1 MVELD
6 VNSGGIDV
14 SIVVPAY
21 NEDGNIESLCKDLAD
36 VMRQLGVSWE
46 IVICDDGSQ
55 DRTWEIVVGLNES
68 DERIHGIRLSRN
80 FGHQYALLAGIHRSR
95 GAAVITIDADHQHPP
110 ELIPRLVESWRQGA
124 KIVNTIRIDGE
135 TVGWFK
141 RVTSRLFYRLYSFLS
156 GVEIRAGMADFR
168 LLDRQVVND
177 LLRLREEGLF
187 LRGLVQWVGYTADVV
202 TFEAGSRRSGT
213 TKYTFRKMLQF
224 AWAGITSFSIVPLR
238 LGIIIG
244 LLTSFLAFCGMFYA
258 VWAYFFAEVLVPGW
272 ASALSITSFLF
283 GVLFVLLGIIGDY
296 IGRILQEV
304 KGRPRYLISEL
315 TNGLRAE
322 TPTDDQRSY

>member
-21 NEDGNIESLCKDLAD
+21 NEEGNIEPLYKDLTD
-36 VMRQLGVSWE
+36 VMSRLGVSWE
-46 IVICDDGSQ
+46 IIVCDDGSCDQ
-55 DRTWEIVVGLNES
+55 TWEIVVRLNES
-68 DERIHGIRLSRN
+68 DERIRGIRLSRN
-80 FGHQYALLAGIHRSR
+80 FGHQYALLAGIHRSH

-110 ELIPRLVESWRQGA
+110 ELIPRLIESWRQGA
-124 KIVNTIRIDGE
+124 KIVNTIRIDGAS
-135 TVGWFK
+135 VGWFK

-156 GVEIRAGMADFR
+156 GVEISAGMADFR
-168 LLDRQVVND
+168 LLDRQVVDD
-177 LLRLREEGLF
+177 LVRLREEGLF
-187 LRGLVQWVGYTADVV
+187 LRGLVQWVGYVADVV
-202 TFEAGSRRSGT
+202 TFEAGSRRSGI

-238 LGIIIG
+238 LGIMIG
-244 LLTSFLAFCGMFYA
+244 LFTSSLAFCGMFYA
-258 VWAYFFAEVLVPGW
+258 VWIYFFAEGVVPGW

-296 IGRILQEV
+296 IGQILQEV

-315 TNGLRAE
+315 TSDLRAE
-322 TPTDDQRSY
+322 TPTYDQRSY